1 VIANTRAGQITI
13 FRSKCSRAGRYRV
26 QHLIEERRGNAN
38 LIDWL
43 DEITRLSEEASP
55 QYERSMRGSLPTF
68 TIICGLIGA
77 VAMAQDKN
85 IEAAKQG
92 AENWLAVVD
101 KGDYAASYDEAA
113 SIFKL
118 AVTKEDWLQKV
129 RAARSPLGKVVS
141 HKWKHAQY
149 KTSLPGAPD
158 GEYVVIQYETS
169 FDNKRSAVETITPT
183 LDKDARWRV
192 SGYYIR

>member
-13 FRSKCSRAGRYRV
+13 FRSKCIRAGRCRV
-26 QHLIEERRGNAN
+26 QHLIEERGGNAK

-92 AENWLAVVD
+92 AESWLAVVD
-101 KGDYAASYDEAA
+101 KGDTPPVMTRRQAYSN
-113 SIFKL
+113 S
-118 AVTKEDWLQKV
+118 Q
-129 RAARSPLGKVVS
+129 
-141 HKWKHAQY
+141 
-149 KTSLPGAPD
+149 LPKRIGC
-158 GEYVVIQYETS
+158 
-169 FDNKRSAVETITPT
+169 KRSGPHVVHWVRSYPVNGSTRSIKRHCQAHRTAST
-183 LDKDARWRV
+183 W
-192 SGYYIR
+192 